1 MAKIRDG
8 RTLFQ
13 LAWAALTNGYALGFV
28 QGRIFTGWSKSICV
42 PGLNCYSCP
51 GALGACPIGSL
62 QAVLT
67 GRGSYFSFYVIG
79 FLLMVGSAFGRV
91 ICGWACPFGLVQDL
105 LYKIPLPKK
114 WKRVSLPGH
123 RRLVWAKYLVLA
135 LFVVA
140 GPMLLVNEFG
150 IGIPQF
156 CKWICPAG
164 TLAGGM
170 LLSVNEMLRPQVGLL
185 FLWKALLAFVI
196 LVGAVA
202 YYRPFCKYLCPLGAA
217 YAPFNRV
224 AILRLGVDGEACVHC
239 GACRKV
245 CKMGVDPEHNP
256 NSPECIR
263 CGDCVR
269 ACPTRAIRYAN
280 ARKCTQGVKCH
291 D

>member
-1 MAKIRDG
+1 MKDG

-13 LAWAALTNGYALGFV
+13 LAWAALTNGYALGYV

-51 GALGACPIGSL
+51 GAVGACPIGSL

-79 FLLMVGSAFGRV
+79 FLLLIGSAFGRV
-91 ICGWACPFGLVQDL
+91 ICGWACPFGLIQDL
-105 LYKIPLPKK
+105 LYKIPLPEK

-123 RRLVWAKYLVLA
+123 RRLVWVKYFVLA

-140 GPMLLVNEFG
+140 GPILLVNEFG
-150 IGIPQF
+150 LGSPQF

-170 LLSVNEMLRPQVGLL
+170 LLSVNELLRPQAGLL
-185 FLWKALLAFVI
+185 FLWKASLALVI
-196 LVGAVA
+196 LIGAIV

-224 AILRLGVDGEACVHC
+224 ALLRLGVDSAACVHC

-269 ACPTRAIRYAN
+269 VCPTRAIRLAN